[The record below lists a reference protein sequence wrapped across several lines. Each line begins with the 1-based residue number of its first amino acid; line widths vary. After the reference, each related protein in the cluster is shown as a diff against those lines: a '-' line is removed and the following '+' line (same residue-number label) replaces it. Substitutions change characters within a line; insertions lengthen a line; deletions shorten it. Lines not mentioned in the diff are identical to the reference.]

1 MTYTNS
7 QPVDPSIRR
16 TGGPQKQPKRDYS
29 KGPQKDPQPNY
40 VAKRK
45 EQSKF
50 DRFMAKAPVHFA
62 VIALAILWTL
72 PTFGLL
78 ISSFRPPDALVTSG
92 WWTVFLNPLEFTQFT
107 LSNYRD
113 VLAAGMGQAFINS
126 LVISIPATVIPIAIA
141 TFAAY
146 ALAWMDFPG
155 RQTIFIITVGLLV
168 VPLQMTLIPILR
180 AYNVLG
186 ISSTFL
192 AVWLAHAAYGLPLGV
207 YLLRNYI
214 GSLPRD
220 LIEAAA
226 VDGASYLN
234 VFTRII
240 VPLSMPAIASFA
252 VFQFLWVW
260 NDLLVA
266 LVYLGGNQDV
276 APVTLVLRNIVGD
289 RGQDWFLLTSGAF
302 ISMLVPMAVFFAL
315 QRYFVRGLL
324 AGSVKG

>member
-1 MTYTNS
+1 MTSS
-7 QPVDPSIRR
+7 QRPASQTPAPEDAAYKNP
-16 TGGPQKQPKRDYS
+16 TPK
-29 KGPQKDPQPNY
+29 KP
-40 VAKRK
+40 

-50 DRFMAKAPVHFA
+50 EQFIRKTPVHIAVVGLA
-62 VIALAILWTL
+62 VIWTL
-72 PTFGLL
+72 PTLGLL
-78 ISSFRPPDALVTSG
+78 ISSFRPAGDLTQTG
-92 WWTVFLNPLEFTQFT
+92 WWTVFLNPFAFTQFT
-107 LSNYRD
+107 LSNYGA
-113 VLAAGMGQAFINS
+113 VLFEQGMGQAFLNS
-126 LVISIPATVIPIAIA
+126 LVISVPATVIPIAIA

-155 RQTIFIITVGLLV
+155 RQTLFVIIVGLLV

-180 AYNVLG
+180 AYNAVGLSG
-186 ISSTFL
+186 TYL
-192 AVWLAHAAYGLPLGV
+192 AVWLAHSAYGLPLGI

-226 VDGASYLN
+226 VDGASHLQT
-234 VFTRII
+234 FTRVV
-240 VPLSMPAIASFA
+240 VPLSMPALASFA

-266 LVYLGGNQDV
+266 LVYLGGNQNV

-289 RGQDWFLLTSGAF
+289 RGQDWFLLTAGAF

>member
-1 MTYTNS
+1 M
-7 QPVDPSIRR
+7 
-16 TGGPQKQPKRDYS
+16 KDYRA
-29 KGPQKDPQPNY
+29 KDY
-40 VAKRK
+40 RAKDKRK
-45 EQSKF
+45 ERSKF
-50 DRFMAKAPVHFA
+50 EQFMAKAPVHVA

-72 PTFGLL
+72 PTLGLL
-78 ISSFRPPDALVTSG
+78 ISSFRPPDDLISSG
-92 WWTVFLNPLEFTQFT
+92 WWRVFLNPFEFTQFT
-107 LSNYRD
+107 LSNYQA
-113 VLAAGMGQAFINS
+113 VLFDQGMGQAFLNS
-126 LVISIPATVIPIAIA
+126 LVVSVPATVIPIAIA

-146 ALAWMDFPG
+146 ALAWMEFPG
-155 RQTIFIITVGLLV
+155 RQALFIMTVGLLV
-168 VPLQMTLIPILR
+168 VPLQMTLIPVLR
-180 AYNVLG
+180 AYNALG
-186 ISSTFL
+186 ISGTYL
-192 AVWLAHAAYGLPLGV
+192 AVWLAHSAYGLPLGV

-226 VDGASYLN
+226 VDGASHLKT
-234 VFTRII
+234 FTRVI

-266 LVYLGGNQDV
+266 LVYLGGNQNV

-289 RGQDWFLLTSGAF
+289 RGQDWYLLTAGAF

>member
-1 MTYTNS
+1 
-7 QPVDPSIRR
+7 
-16 TGGPQKQPKRDYS
+16 
-29 KGPQKDPQPNY
+29 
-40 VAKRK
+40 
-45 EQSKF
+45 
-50 DRFMAKAPVHFA
+50 MAKAPVHFA

-302 ISMLVPMAVFFAL
+302 ISMLVPMTVFFAL

-324 AGSVKG
+324 AGSIKG

>member
-1 MTYTNS
+1 MTPAS
-7 QPVDPSIRR
+7 PSRQI
-16 TGGPQKQPKRDYS
+16 PPPDYRA
-29 KGPQKDPQPNY
+29 KG
-40 VAKRK
+40 K
-45 EQSKF
+45 EQSALE
-50 DRFMAKAPVHFA
+50 RWLAKLPVHLA
-62 VIALAILWTL
+62 VVAIAGLWTL
-72 PTFGLL
+72 PTLGLL
-78 ISSFRPPDALVTSG
+78 ISSFRPPEALTSSG
-92 WWTVFLNPLEFTQFT
+92 WWTVFAHPFEFTQFT
-107 LSNYRD
+107 LSNYQN
-113 VLAAGMGQAFINS
+113 VLFEQGMGQAFLNS

-146 ALAWMDFPG
+146 ALAWMTFPG
-155 RQTIFIITVGLLV
+155 RQAIFIMTVGLLV
-168 VPLQMTLIPILR
+168 VPLQMTLIPVLR
-180 AYNVLG
+180 TYSALG
-186 ISSTFL
+186 LSGTFL

-226 VDGASYLN
+226 VDGASHLKT
-234 VFTRII
+234 FTRII

-266 LVYLGGNQDV
+266 LVYLGGDQAV

-289 RGQDWFLLTSGAF
+289 RGQDWYLLTAGAF

>member
-1 MTYTNS
+1 MS
-7 QPVDPSIRR
+7 AI
-16 TGGPQKQPKRDYS
+16 QPK
-29 KGPQKDPQPNY
+29 PFVPNQPY
-40 VAKRK
+40 RHQRK

-50 DRFMAKAPVHFA
+50 ERIMAKAPVHLA
-62 VIALAILWTL
+62 VIGIAILWTL
-72 PTFGLL
+72 PTLGLL
-78 ISSFRPPDALVTSG
+78 ISSFRPPDDLVNSG
-92 WWTVFLNPLEFTQFT
+92 WWTVFVNPFEFTQFT
-107 LSNYRD
+107 FSNYQE
-113 VLAAGMGQAFINS
+113 VLFNQGMGQAFLNS
-126 LVISIPATVIPIAIA
+126 LVISVPATVIPIAIA

-146 ALAWMDFPG
+146 ALAWMEFPG
-155 RQTIFIITVGLLV
+155 RQALFITTVALLV
-168 VPLQMTLIPILR
+168 VPLQMTLIPVLQ
-180 AYNVLG
+180 AYNFLG
-186 ISSTFL
+186 ISGTYL
-192 AVWLAHAAYGLPLGV
+192 AVWLAHSAYGLPLGV

-234 VFTRII
+234 VFTRIV

-276 APVTLVLRNIVGD
+276 APVTLLLRNIVGD
-289 RGQDWFLLTSGAF
+289 RGQAWYLLTAGAF
-302 ISMLVPMAVFFAL
+302 ISMLMPMAVFFAL

>member
-1 MTYTNS
+1 MS
-7 QPVDPSIRR
+7 AS
-16 TGGPQKQPKRDYS
+16 
-29 KGPQKDPQPNY
+29 QKDY
-40 VAKRK
+40 LAKSNRK
-45 EQSKF
+45 EQS
-50 DRFMAKAPVHFA
+50 RFEQMMAKAPVHFA
-62 VIALAILWTL
+62 VIVIAVLWTL
-72 PTFGLL
+72 PTLGLL
-78 ISSFRPPDALVTSG
+78 ISSFRPSDDLSNSG
-92 WWTVFLNPLEFTQFT
+92 WWTVFINPFEFTQFT
-107 LSNYRD
+107 LSNYQD
-113 VLAAGMGQAFINS
+113 VLFSQGMGQAFLNS
-126 LVISIPATVIPIAIA
+126 LAVSVPATVIPIAIA

-146 ALAWMDFPG
+146 ALAWMEFPG
-155 RQTIFIITVGLLV
+155 RQALFIMTVGLLV
-168 VPLQMTLIPILR
+168 VPLQMTLIPVLR
-180 AYNVLG
+180 AYNALG
-186 ISSTFL
+186 LAGTYL
-192 AVWLAHAAYGLPLGV
+192 AVWLAHSAYGLPLGV

-226 VDGASYLN
+226 VDGASHLKT
-234 VFTRII
+234 FTHVV

-289 RGQDWFLLTSGAF
+289 RGQDWYLLTAGAF